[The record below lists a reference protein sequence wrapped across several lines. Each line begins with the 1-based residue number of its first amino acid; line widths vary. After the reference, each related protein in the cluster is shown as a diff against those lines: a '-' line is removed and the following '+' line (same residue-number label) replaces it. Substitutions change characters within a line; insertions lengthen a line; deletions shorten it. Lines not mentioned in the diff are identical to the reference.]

1 MNKNNYR
8 TTIRISKDL
17 KELIKMISKYNH
29 ISFNQQIIE
38 LLEYACNDFIKN
50 TKLFDKEV

>member
-29 ISFNQQIIE
+29 VSFNQQIIE